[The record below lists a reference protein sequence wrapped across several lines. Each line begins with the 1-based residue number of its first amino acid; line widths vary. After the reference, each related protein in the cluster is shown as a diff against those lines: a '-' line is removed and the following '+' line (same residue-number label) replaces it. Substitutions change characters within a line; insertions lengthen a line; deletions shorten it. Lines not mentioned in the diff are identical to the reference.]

1 MCNAVNELFA
11 DQIEE
16 MKLIIA
22 DKDSML
28 ADKDSMLADKDSQ
41 IARQNALIAQ
51 LQAQLEEY
59 AHAEKH

>member
-22 DKDSML
+22 DKDSMI
-28 ADKDSMLADKDSQ
+28 ADKDFQ